1 MGKDTILNIL
11 ILGMDGYIGWS
22 LALHLAEKGNRVTGI
37 DNFSRRRTVEEIGS
51 WSATPIHSMEKRMQV
66 AKANYQERIRFHEG
80 DLVDYKFVSDVIK
93 SCKPDAIVHLG
104 EQPSAPYSMID
115 VAHAVYTQ
123 QNNVIGNLNL
133 LFAMRNF
140 SPDAHLVKLGTMG
153 EYGTPPLDIP
163 EGFFE
168 VEYNGRRA
176 NMMFPR
182 QPGSFYHASKVHDT
196 FNIMLACRIWGL
208 RSTDIM
214 QGVVYGTR
222 TNEINL
228 SENPDLC
235 TRFDFDEIFGTA
247 INRYTAESVIG
258 HSLTVYGK
266 GGQTRGFLALVDSI
280 QCLTLIC
287 ENPPAKGE
295 YRVFN
300 QIDEVYNVTEL
311 AEIVAKV
318 GRRNGLAVEVA
329 HVPNPRHEAENHHY
343 KVEARHLR
351 NLGFKP
357 TRSLEQEVGL
367 MLEDLTPFKDRIKEK
382 EQVIDPKTTW
392 SNGQSLEEG
401 IQNYSIR
408 QNTRTSS

>member
-1 MGKDTILNIL
+1 
-11 ILGMDGYIGWS
+11 MDGYIGWS
-22 LALHLAEKGNRVTGI
+22 LALHLAEKGHKVSGV

-51 WSATPIHSMEKRMQV
+51 WSASPILTMEKRMQK
-66 AKANYQERIRFHEG
+66 AKTTYQDRIRFYEG
-80 DLVDYKFVSDVIK
+80 DLVDYNFVADVLK
-93 SCKPDAIVHLG
+93 SSKPEAIVHLG

-115 VAHAVYTQ
+115 VSHAVYTQ

-133 LFAMRNF
+133 LFAMRDY

-168 VEYNGRRA
+168 VEYNGRKA
-176 NMMFPR
+176 NIMFPR
-182 QPGSFYHASKVHDT
+182 QPGSFYHCSKVHDT
-196 FNIMLACRIWGL
+196 VNIMLACRIWGL

-235 TRFDFDEIFGTA
+235 TRFDFDETFGTA
-247 INRYTAESVIG
+247 INRYTAEALIG
-258 HSLTVYGK
+258 HPLTVYGK

-287 ENPPAKGE
+287 ENPPTKGE

-300 QIDEVYNVTEL
+300 QIDEIYNVTEL

-318 GRRNGLAVEVA
+318 SRRNGLAIEIA
-329 HVPNPRHEAENHHY
+329 HVCNPRKEAEEHHY

-351 NLGFKP
+351 NLGFKA
-357 TRSLEQEVGL
+357 TRTLEEEVGL
-367 MLEDLTPFKDRIKEK
+367 MLQDLMPYQDRIKAK
-382 EQVIDPKTTW
+382 EGIIDPKTLW
-392 SNGQSLEEG
+392 LNGSSIEPSL
-401 IQNYSIR
+401 QNYPNR
-408 QNTRTSS
+408 KNA